1 MIKLQGNLG
10 FFLLR
15 GLNSDTYFF
24 PWSARLLVS
33 SQHIFIYLFSR
44 CNKCYIK
51 CKTELANCLCCLYG
65 FPEWADIK
73 CFLKMLFLCN
83 LLKLSDIHALVF
95 LQLWRKMKFPL
106 SIDKVWVQ
114 EYNGGIRIDDK
125 VPKLQCLD
133 CWLLF
138 EDLIF
143 LNKFNTKN

>member
-1 MIKLQGNLG
+1 MLSLWLSGMGRHKVFPKNALSLQPPPT
-10 FFLLR
+10 FR
-15 GLNSDTYFF
+15 YSCT
-24 PWSARLLVS
+24 R
-33 SQHIFIYLFSR
+33 
-44 CNKCYIK
+44 
-51 CKTELANCLCCLYG
+51 
-65 FPEWADIK
+65 
-73 CFLKMLFLCN
+73 
-83 LLKLSDIHALVF
+83 F

-133 CWLLF
+133 YWLLF